1 MADSLETIQALEGG
15 QCIAFPTEGV
25 WGLGCDPKNE
35 EAVSNLRRLKKRDLK
50 KGLVLVASHLSQLNE
65 FVDIVKHKDKMM
77 TKWPGHHTWIVD
89 LKEKNKFNFLG
100 FNGFIAVRLSA
111 HKTIREL
118 CSSFNGAIVSTSAN
132 YEGNKPASTEQ
143 EVRKLFPNVVII
155 KGDLGGHNK
164 PSSLQYLDS
173 EEWVRR

>member
-1 MADSLETIQALEGG
+1 MSDSLDAIRALKKG

-35 EAVSNLRRLKKRDLK
+35 GAVSTLRSLKKRDLK
-50 KGLVLVASHLSQLNE
+50 KGFVLVASHLSQLKE

-77 TKWPGHHTWIVD
+77 TKWPGPHTWIVD

-100 FNGFIAVRLSA
+100 LNGLIAVRLSS
-111 HKTIREL
+111 HKTVKKL

-132 YEGNKPASTEQ
+132 YQGNKPASTEQ
-143 EVRKLFPNVVII
+143 AVRKLFPNVVIV
-155 KGDLGGHNK
+155 KGNLGGHNK
-164 PSSLQYLDS
+164 PSALQYLES
-173 EEWVRR
+173 EEWIRR